1 MCDKVQETPA
11 VFSLWIMERVYEQ
24 TLAFILF
31 IIILLVNTVLFT
43 QDSLTEL
50 TEFIK
55 WIIILFAG
63 QFMIVY
69 VSQRI
74 PNVLQD
80 EEKAKTIFNKMI
92 RFSLPLAFL
101 LFLAIMVGQLFSE
114 HAITIINGKNVNMI
128 DLVVLLGGFA
138 GFILVLIFKKD
149 WTY

>member
-1 MCDKVQETPA
+1 MCDQVQETPA

-43 QDSLTEL
+43 QDSLTE
-50 TEFIK
+50 FIK

-74 PNVLQD
+74 PNILQD
-80 EEKAKTIFNKMI
+80 EEKAKIIFNKII

-101 LFLAIMVGQLFSE
+101 LYLAIMIGQLFSE
-114 HAITIINGKNVNMI
+114 HAITIINGKNVNVI
-128 DLVVLLGGFA
+128 DLVILLGGFA